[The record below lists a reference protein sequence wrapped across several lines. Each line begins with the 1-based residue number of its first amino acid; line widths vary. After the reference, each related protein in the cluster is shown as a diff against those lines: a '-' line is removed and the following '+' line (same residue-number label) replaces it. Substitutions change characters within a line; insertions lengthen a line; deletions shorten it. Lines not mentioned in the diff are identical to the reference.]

1 MGGLTSPPR
10 QAVGKIYLIQ
20 YNNTKLPDMEEYYFL
35 RVRIRREFGQPFL
48 SVLEG
53 EITIVLMTKGIR
65 VWDKKSRMEHMQQM
79 MRERMDMQSED

>member
-1 MGGLTSPPR
+1 
-10 QAVGKIYLIQ
+10 
-20 YNNTKLPDMEEYYFL
+20 MEEYYIL

-65 VWDKKSRMEHMQQM
+65 VWNKKSRMEYMQQM
-79 MRERMDMQSED
+79 MRERMEMQSEE

>member
-1 MGGLTSPPR
+1 
-10 QAVGKIYLIQ
+10 
-20 YNNTKLPDMEEYYFL
+20 MEEYYLL

-53 EITIVLMTKGIR
+53 EITIMLMVKDIS

-79 MRERMDMQSED
+79 MRERMEMQSED

>member
-1 MGGLTSPPR
+1 
-10 QAVGKIYLIQ
+10 
-20 YNNTKLPDMEEYYFL
+20 MEEYYFL

-65 VWDKKSRMEHMQQM
+65 VWDKKSRMEHMQ
-79 MRERMDMQSED
+79 SEV

>member
-1 MGGLTSPPR
+1 M
-10 QAVGKIYLIQ
+10 YLIQ
-20 YNNTKLPDMEEYYFL
+20 YNNTKLPDMEEYYIL

-79 MRERMDMQSED
+79 MRERMQSEE

>member
-1 MGGLTSPPR
+1 
-10 QAVGKIYLIQ
+10 
-20 YNNTKLPDMEEYYFL
+20 MEEYYLL

-53 EITIVLMTKGIR
+53 EITIVLMSKDIR

-79 MRERMDMQSED
+79 MREWMAMQSED

>member
-1 MGGLTSPPR
+1 M
-10 QAVGKIYLIQ
+10 
-20 YNNTKLPDMEEYYFL
+20 DEYYFL
-35 RVRIRREFGQPFL
+35 RVIIRREFGQPFL

-79 MRERMDMQSED
+79 MRERMEHMQSEV

>member
-1 MGGLTSPPR
+1 MS
-10 QAVGKIYLIQ
+10 
-20 YNNTKLPDMEEYYFL
+20 DMEEYYLL

-79 MRERMDMQSED
+79 MRERMEHMQSED

>member
-1 MGGLTSPPR
+1 
-10 QAVGKIYLIQ
+10 
-20 YNNTKLPDMEEYYFL
+20 MEEYYLL

-53 EITIVLMTKGIR
+53 EITIMLMVKGIR

-79 MRERMDMQSED
+79 MRERMEMQSED

>member
-1 MGGLTSPPR
+1 
-10 QAVGKIYLIQ
+10 
-20 YNNTKLPDMEEYYFL
+20 MEEYYLL

-79 MRERMDMQSED
+79 MREWMEMQSED